1 MTIKDFFT
9 ASTNRFFWLN
19 ILAMFFVA
27 ILLLFCIFK
36 GLDVYTHHGEE
47 VTVPNI
53 KGMMPNEAN
62 NLLREQGLVA
72 KIVNT
77 SYQSNMPSG
86 SILEIS
92 PEAGEKVKKGRIIFL
107 TINSINAPLREVPDI
122 IENSSARQAEAQ
134 LLAAG
139 FHLTANQAVNGY
151 MDWVYGIVYNGRHI
165 MTGEK
170 IPIGSTLTLQV
181 GDGKVATPESED
193 SLSLEETVPEED
205 ANAAAA
211 ATPAKP
217 EQKTEP
223 KSEVKKETPKSNVK
237 KENTQKESTKKNN
250 KSTNQPNSQQPEP
263 KKKTAPKKAHKN
275 ENSNNSWFS

>member
-205 ANAAAA
+205 ASAAA

-217 EQKTEP
+217 EQKTES
-223 KSEVKKETPKSNVK
+223 KGEVKKETPKSNVK

-263 KKKTAPKKAHKN
+263 KKKAAPKKAHKN